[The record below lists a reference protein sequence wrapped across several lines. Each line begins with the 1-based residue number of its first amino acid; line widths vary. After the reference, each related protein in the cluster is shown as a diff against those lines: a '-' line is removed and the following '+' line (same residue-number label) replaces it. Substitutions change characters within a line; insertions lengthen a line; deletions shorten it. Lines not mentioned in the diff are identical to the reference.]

1 VDTIIERL
9 TGWLVQH
16 TYSVVFLSTLI
27 DATAIPFPGRFVVAA
42 AGAVA
47 AAGDASLLAVIA
59 VGALGLIVTDHLWY
73 FARPLRSD
81 RLVRLYCRLTFS
93 SPDCVERTTDWL
105 RRFGALTILAGRFVA
120 VVRVLTWPL
129 ARDHGVRYPTFLALD
144 VLGALAWTT
153 KWAGLGWLLGAH
165 WSEAS
170 AEVRWIS
177 VALVV
182 AGVLAFVTVRIWRRA
197 RQRAAESPAR

>member
-1 VDTIIERL
+1 MDTLIERL

-47 AAGDASLLAVIA
+47 AAGDASLLTVIA

-120 VVRVLTWPL
+120 IVRVLTWPL

-182 AGVLAFVTVRIWRRA
+182 AGVLTFVTVRLWRRA
-197 RQRAAESPAR
+197 RHRAAESPAR

>member
-1 VDTIIERL
+1 VDSILERL

-47 AAGDASLLAVIA
+47 ATGDASLLAVIA
-59 VGALGLIVTDHLWY
+59 LGALGLIVTDHLWY
-73 FARPLRSD
+73 FAPPLRRD

-93 SPDCVERTTDWL
+93 SPDCAERTSDWF

-120 VVRVLTWPL
+120 IVRVLAWPL
-129 ARDHGVRYPTFLALD
+129 ARDHGVGYPTFLALD
-144 VLGALAWTT
+144 VLGALAWTI

-165 WSEAS
+165 WSQSS

-177 VALVV
+177 VALGIT
-182 AGVLAFVTVRIWRRA
+182 GVLVFVTVRIWRRA

>member
-1 VDTIIERL
+1 VNAIVEWL

-16 TYSVVFLSTLI
+16 AYSAVFLSTLI
-27 DATAIPFPGRFVVAA
+27 DATAIPFPGRLVVAA

-47 AAGDASLLAVIA
+47 AGGDASQPAVIA
-59 VGALGLIVTDHLWY
+59 FGALGLILTDHLWY

-93 SPDCVERTTDWL
+93 SPDCVGRTRDWF
-105 RRFGALTILAGRFVA
+105 RRYGALTIVVGRFSA
-120 VVRVLTWPL
+120 VVRVLSWPL
-129 ARDHGVRYPTFLALD
+129 ARAHGVSYPTFLALD
-144 VLGALAWTT
+144 VVAALAWTT
-153 KWAGLGWLLGAH
+153 KWAGLGWLLGAR

-177 VALVV
+177 VALAV
-182 AGVLAFVTVRIWRRA
+182 AGLLGFVTVRIWRRA
-197 RQRAAESPAR
+197 RQRAAESTR